1 MQLHFCVVP
10 SRQLP
15 ASCDVPASLLSFN
28 KNSPTR
34 HSSAGF
40 LPTDS
45 KHLLLRM
52 LVVAFIVI
60 SAVIAVEF
68 ACYLGLLFPGHT
80 RFGCEFGLWVPFAI
94 ERARFLPWIS
104 PCSV

>member
-1 MQLHFCVVP
+1 MRMQLRLCVVP

-15 ASCDVPASLLSFN
+15 TPCDVPASLLSFN

-45 KHLLLRM
+45 RHLLGCM

-60 SAVIAVEF
+60 SAVIAAEF
-68 ACYLGLLFPGHT
+68 ACYLYLLFPGHT
-80 RFGCEFGLWVPFAI
+80 RFGGVW
-94 ERARFLPWIS
+94 
-104 PCSV
+104 SVGALCD